1 MLDTGHSADP
11 PGARIPPILEGFVKR
26 AVLAA
31 LLITAALLTPATAAA
46 DPPVRFATF
55 NTSLNRPAEGQLLAD
70 LSTPD
75 DPQARAIADAIQ
87 RIRPDVV
94 LLNEFDHVPGGAAVD
109 AFRTNYLQRGK
120 NPIDYPYAFTAPVNT
135 GVPSGF
141 DLNNDGVVGGP
152 DDAFGFGEFP
162 GQYGMVVLS
171 KHPIEEVRTFQHFR
185 WADMPGAKLPDDPRT
200 PEPADWYSP
209 EELRHLRLSSK
220 SHWDLSIRIGGETVH
235 LLASHPTPP
244 NFDGPEDRNGLRNHD
259 EIRFWADYVTP
270 GRGDYIYD
278 DTGTTGGLP
287 EGERFVIVG
296 DQNSDPLD
304 GDSTTAQLLLNAPRV
319 VDPLPGSIGGVA
331 AALRQGGANTQ
342 HRGNPFHD
350 TGDFNDEAPGN
361 LRVDYVLPSWPLKPL
376 RSGVFWPTGE
386 HPVTEASDHRMVWVD
401 LLV

>member
-1 MLDTGHSADP
+1 MLDTGHPADP

-304 GDSTTAQLLLNAPRV
+304 GDSTAAQLLLNAPRV
-319 VDPLPGSIGGVA
+319 VDPLPGSIGGEPPSLRPASSGTA
-331 AALRQGGANTQ
+331 AIRSAASGRRECRRC
-342 HRGNPFHD
+342 RGCSSGSRWSETACWRSRRR
-350 TGDFNDEAPGN
+350 TGTPAP
-361 LRVDYVLPSWPLKPL
+361 PSV
-376 RSGVFWPTGE
+376 G
-386 HPVTEASDHRMVWVD
+386 
-401 LLV
+401 